1 MDSEFIK
8 RLSDSCNKA
17 GIPGINLGRF
27 QVLAGHLGVSH
38 TAVRGWF
45 TGRSRPRYD
54 RIEMLATLLEVDPM
68 WLGFG
73 REQGATSANVPLEF
87 IHAGVASVTGLLIFN
102 DWNVAAGSRDGEVL
116 AVKAGRAR
124 RIHPAT
130 TYTVDG
136 SWHGVVNASAWTDD
150 QVETPL
156 VCRLIS
162 DRIFYFAVAPDNVK
176 ESDLKRSGENVI
188 LQLGGKW
195 THKLCSPTLSGKK
208 LDEFIFG

>member
-8 RLSDSCNKA
+8 RLSDSCDKA
-17 GIPGINLGRF
+17 GIPSPNRGRF
-27 QVLAGHLGVSH
+27 QVLSGHLGVSH

-54 RIEMLATLLEVDPM
+54 RIEKLATLLEVDPM

-73 REQGATSANVPLEF
+73 REQGATSANVPPEF

-102 DWNVAAGSRDGEVL
+102 DWSVAAGSRDGEVL
-116 AVKAGRAR
+116 AVKAGRSR

-130 TYTVDG
+130 TNTVDG
-136 SWHGVVNASAWTDD
+136 QWHGVINASAWADD
-150 QVETPL
+150 EVETPL

-162 DRIFYFAVAPDNVK
+162 NRIFYFAMKPDHVK
-176 ESDLKRSGENVI
+176 KPDVKKSGENVM
-188 LQLGGKW
+188 LTLGGKW
-195 THKLCSPTLSGKK
+195 SKQLCSPTLSGKK
-208 LDEFIFG
+208 LDEFIFA